1 MAARKPQTAIDG
13 VNIEID
19 TDFLKSWDGV
29 LMAANMQRISNDEAI
44 SDGEKL
50 LAVLE
55 YYRRAVTNFDEVVEN
70 LGGGSA
76 PASTVFET
84 ITKAFNASTAKN
96 S

>member
-29 LMAANMQRISNDEAI
+29 LMAANMQLISKDETI

-50 LAVLE
+50 LTVLE
-55 YYRRAVTNFDEVVEN
+55 YYRRAVTNFDEVVES

-76 PASTVFET
+76 PASTVFEVF
-84 ITKAFNASTAKN
+84 TKAFNASTAKN